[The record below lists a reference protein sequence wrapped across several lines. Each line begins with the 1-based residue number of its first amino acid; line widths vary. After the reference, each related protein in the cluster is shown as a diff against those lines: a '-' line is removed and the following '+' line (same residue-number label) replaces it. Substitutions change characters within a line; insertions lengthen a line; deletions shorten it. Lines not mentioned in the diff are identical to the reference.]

1 VPVDPKN
8 FYIGLYAVPL
18 AVDAYIYER
27 ILRRK
32 HSVIATSAT
41 LTIAGSFEYFNKTTG
56 FSRLEPG
63 NLVCRTYE
71 SPFDYASQC
80 AVYVPTFLG
89 DPGHVKFEENV
100 ADLLNE
106 IAARFQPGMLVLA
119 TSYYSIKQLSER
131 MHIPYK
137 EENVPLFYQAGSA
150 SRSALLNRFRESGN
164 ATLIG
169 TESFWEGVDIPG
181 DALEMLVMLKLP
193 FAVPSE
199 PIVEAITDK
208 IKESG
213 KNPFL
218 EYSVPEAVI
227 KFKQGF
233 GRLIRSRNDTG
244 VALFLDNRLHFKR
257 YGRIFMDSLPGKYS
271 FVKNREEFFKYLEIW
286 FHRKRQSR

>member
-1 VPVDPKN
+1 
-8 FYIGLYAVPL
+8 
-18 AVDAYIYER
+18 
-27 ILRRK
+27 
-32 HSVIATSAT
+32 
-41 LTIAGSFEYFNKTTG
+41 
-56 FSRLEPG
+56 
-63 NLVCRTYE
+63 
-71 SPFDYASQC
+71 
-80 AVYVPTFLG
+80 
-89 DPGHVKFEENV
+89 
-100 ADLLNE
+100 
-106 IAARFQPGMLVLA
+106 
-119 TSYYSIKQLSER
+119 
-131 MHIPYK
+131 
-137 EENVPLFYQAGSA
+137 
-150 SRSALLNRFRESGN
+150 
-164 ATLIG
+164 
-169 TESFWEGVDIPG
+169 VDIPG